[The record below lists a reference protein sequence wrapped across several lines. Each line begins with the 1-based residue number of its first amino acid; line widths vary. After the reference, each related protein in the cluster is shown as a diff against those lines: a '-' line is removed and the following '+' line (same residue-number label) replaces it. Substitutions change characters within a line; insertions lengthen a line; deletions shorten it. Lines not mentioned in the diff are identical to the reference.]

1 MSTFSYS
8 IKETFQIDV
17 PPSLTVEGFK
27 PSGCPEVPT
36 ESPYHFRKEP
46 LRDVLAFLSAPLG
59 DALYLSGPTGSG
71 KTSLIH
77 QVAARLHWPLESVTC
92 HGRLELMDLIG
103 QFTLIQGETQFA
115 HGPLARALKE
125 GRILI
130 LNELDL
136 MEPSEL
142 SGLNDCL
149 EGDGLTIAQNGGER
163 IQPHPGFRLI
173 ATANSAGQ
181 GDRTGLY
188 QGVLRQNLALMDRF
202 RLMEVD
208 YPAPE
213 FELELLKSKVPE
225 LPETHLGQMIR
236 VANEIRQLFVG
247 RDHQKGLLTL
257 TLSTRGLIRWA
268 HLTWAF
274 RSAPRALE
282 YALERALTFRADPD
296 QKIAIHRIA
305 ADVLGDQWLSLT
317 LPASSLR
324 TH

>member
-1 MSTFSYS
+1 
-8 IKETFQIDV
+8 
-17 PPSLTVEGFK
+17 
-27 PSGCPEVPT
+27 
-36 ESPYHFRKEP
+36 
-46 LRDVLAFLSAPLG
+46 
-59 DALYLSGPTGSG
+59 
-71 KTSLIH
+71 
-77 QVAARLHWPLESVTC
+77 
-92 HGRLELMDLIG
+92 MDLIG
-103 QFTLIQGETQFA
+103 QFTLIEGETRFT
-115 HGPLARALKE
+115 HGPLARALQE
-125 GRILI
+125 GHILV

-149 EGDGLTIAQNGGER
+149 EGDGLTISQNGGER
-163 IQPHPGFRLI
+163 IHPHPAFRLI

-213 FELELLKSKVPE
+213 FELALLKSQLPE
-225 LPETHLGQMIR
+225 LPETLLSQLIR
-236 VANEIRQLFVG
+236 VAGEIRQLFVG

-257 TLSTRGLIRWA
+257 TLSTRGLLRWA

-274 RSAPRALE
+274 RSAPQALE

-305 ADVLGDQWLSLT
+305 ADVLGDQWIHLSF
-317 LPASSLR
+317 PQSPI
-324 TH
+324 